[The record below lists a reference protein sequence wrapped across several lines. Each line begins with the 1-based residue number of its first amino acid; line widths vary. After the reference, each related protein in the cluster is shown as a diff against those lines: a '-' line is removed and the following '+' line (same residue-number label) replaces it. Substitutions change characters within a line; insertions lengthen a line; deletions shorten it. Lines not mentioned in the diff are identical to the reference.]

1 MAAKGSNAKSV
12 IIQKLKDVFGKDY
25 IGEFNSKHYIWSDDG
40 GEKVQIAISL
50 TCPKTQVEVV
60 NTKDIFSDGF
70 DFENTEPA
78 VAAPTSFEPAQITQE
93 EQDNLATIM
102 ARLGL

>member
-1 MAAKGSNAKSV
+1 MAAKGSKAKEL
-12 IIQKLKDVFGKDY
+12 IIQKLKEVFGNDY
-25 IGEFNSKHYIWSDDG
+25 IGEFNSKHYVWMDDG

-50 TCPKTQVEVV
+50 TCPKVQVESV
-60 NTKDIFSDGF
+60 NTTNIFSDGF

-78 VAAPTSFEPAQITQE
+78 VATPTSFEPAQITQE